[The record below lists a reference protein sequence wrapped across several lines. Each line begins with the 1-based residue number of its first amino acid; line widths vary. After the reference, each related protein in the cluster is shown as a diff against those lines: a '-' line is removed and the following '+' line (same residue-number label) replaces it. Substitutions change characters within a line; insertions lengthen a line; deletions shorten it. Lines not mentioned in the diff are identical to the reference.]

1 MAELKEVATPRQAVV
16 AVSGFELFLPALL
29 CLSVND
35 DVIMAVDHQCWDLWR
50 TQGSRMVEVDDGSLY
65 QFVVKTSLQQ
75 PWEGCPHLG
84 GFDLKEKRTQVF
96 KNLFS

>member
-16 AVSGFELFLPALL
+16 AVSGFELILPALL

-35 DVIMAVDHQCWDLWR
+35 KVIMAVDHQSWDLRW
-50 TQGSRMVEVDDGSLY
+50 TQGSRMVDVDDGSLY

-75 PWEGCPHLG
+75 PWKRCLHLWR
-84 GFDLKEKRTQVF
+84 FEVEHQRAEVL
-96 KNLFS
+96 KNLIS